1 MVVDPG
7 GKLWSITGWCLVP
20 VFQRDFGCCDALIG
34 GGPALKKVRPDPAG
48 ESVVSFASR
57 AEPESEIRREEHDMA
72 KRRKST
78 FERLSTGQ
86 MNRSQRRELGRRVAA
101 GDAGLA
107 IVQANAG
114 GIDVGNESHFVA
126 VPPDRDTNPV
136 REFGCWTAALNEMAE
151 WLKSCRID
159 TVAMQ
164 ATGVYWIALYD
175 VLEQH
180 GVRVVLVNAQHTK
193 NVPGRKTDVQECQW
207 LMKLH
212 TYGLVRD
219 SFRLQQDMEYV
230 RTIWRVRDRHVK
242 EAGREVQH
250 MQKALTKMNVQLANV
265 ISDVSGV
272 SGQAIVTAVLKG
284 ERDPYKLADLADYR
298 VKASREEVA
307 RSLEGNWRA
316 DVLFELQQAVD
327 SYHFAH
333 RQMREC
339 DEKLTF
345 YLVSL
350 PTRMLEIPV
359 PSKGAPETP
368 ESPAQKRKKAK
379 KPRDNEPRMD
389 MKGELKR
396 ICGVDLTSIDGIN
409 VMTAFT
415 VLSEVGT
422 DMARFKDEDHFSSW
436 MGLAPSKDISSGKI
450 VGRGKKKVKNRVA
463 VVLRTAATTLL
474 ESDTHLGARYRHLRR
489 QLPTHKAAVKAMAR
503 YLAVLIYRLL
513 TKGEAWVD
521 RGARQFEQRR
531 TQREMV
537 SLQTK
542 AKAKGFT
549 LVPLAEAR

>member
-1 MVVDPG
+1 M
-7 GKLWSITGWCLVP
+7 
-20 VFQRDFGCCDALIG
+20 
-34 GGPALKKVRPDPAG
+34 
-48 ESVVSFASR
+48 
-57 AEPESEIRREEHDMA
+57 
-72 KRRKST
+72 
-78 FERLSTGQ
+78 
-86 MNRSQRRELGRRVAA
+86 
-101 GDAGLA
+101 
-107 IVQANAG
+107 
-114 GIDVGNESHFVA
+114 GNESHFVA
-126 VPPDRDTNPV
+126 VPADRDANPV

-175 VLEQH
+175 ILEQH
-180 GVRVVLVNAQHTK
+180 GIRVVLVNAQHTK

-212 TYGLVRD
+212 TYGLMRD

-242 EAGREVQH
+242 DAGREVQH
-250 MQKALTKMNVQLANV
+250 MQKALTKMNIQLANV
-265 ISDVSGV
+265 ISDISGA
-272 SGQAIVTAVLKG
+272 SGQAIITAVLKG
-284 ERDPYKLADLADYR
+284 ERDPHKLADLADYR

-333 RQMREC
+333 RQMQQC
-339 DEKLTF
+339 DEKLTL
-345 YLVSL
+345 YLASL
-350 PTRMLEIPV
+350 PARMLDIPAR
-359 PSKGAPETP
+359 PEDAPE
-368 ESPAQKRKKAK
+368 SAAQKRKKAR

-389 MKGELKR
+389 MKLELER
-396 ICGVDLTSIDGIN
+396 ICGVDLTSIDGVS

-415 VLSEVGT
+415 VISEIGT
-422 DMARFKDEDHFSSW
+422 DMSRFQNEDHFTSW

-450 VGRGKKKVKNRVA
+450 IGPGKKKVKNRVA
-463 VVLRTAATTLL
+463 VVLRTAATSLL
-474 ESDTHLGARYRHLRR
+474 ASDTHLGARYRHLRR
-489 QLPTHKAAVKAMAR
+489 QLPTFKAAVKAMAR

-521 RGARQFEQRR
+521 RGAVQFERR
-531 TQREMV
+531 RLQRELA
-537 SLQTK
+537 SLQSK

-549 LVPLAEAR
+549 LVPIAKPC